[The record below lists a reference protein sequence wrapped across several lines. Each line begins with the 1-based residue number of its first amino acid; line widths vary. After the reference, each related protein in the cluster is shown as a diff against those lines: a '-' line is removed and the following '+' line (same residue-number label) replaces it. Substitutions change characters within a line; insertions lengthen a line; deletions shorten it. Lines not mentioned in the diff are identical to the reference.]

1 MNGKDARDVRSRRKL
16 EHVERA
22 LRQRP
27 QAGGSGFA
35 DVELVHNC
43 LPELALDEVSLEVE
57 ALGHRLGAPI
67 YINAM
72 TGGAAGAEEINR
84 QLARA
89 AAELG
94 LAMAVG
100 SQRAGLDDPALE
112 RTYRVVREVNPN
124 GVVFANVSANVTAD
138 EALRAVE
145 MVGAAALQVHLNVV
159 QELLMAE
166 GDRDFRGL
174 LANIGAI
181 VERVRV
187 PVIAKEVG
195 FGIARSEGR
204 RLRGVGVSA
213 LDVGGRGG
221 TNFALIEAER
231 AGRELSAELS
241 GWGIQTAAS
250 LVEVRE
256 ISGLEIFASGGI
268 RGAGDVAKAIA
279 LGAVAVGVARP
290 ALEAV
295 SAGGYERLIGAMTAW
310 LDELRGICCLQ
321 GCGRLS
327 DLRHRPVVI
336 TGKTREWLTVR
347 GRDLEFLARRGV

>member
-1 MNGKDARDVRSRRKL
+1 MNGNDAADARRRRKL
-16 EHVERA
+16 EHVQRA

-27 QAGGSGFA
+27 QSGGSGFA

-43 LPELALDEVSLEVE
+43 LPELALEEVSLEVE

-72 TGGAAGAEEINR
+72 TGGAPGVEEINR
-84 QLARA
+84 HLARA

-112 RTYRVVREVNPN
+112 RTYRVVREVNPH
-124 GVVFANVSANVTAD
+124 GVVFANVGAGTKPE
-138 EALRAVE
+138 EAVRAVE
-145 MVGAAALQVHLNVV
+145 MIGAAALQVHLNVV
-159 QELLMAE
+159 QELLMPE
-166 GDRDFRGL
+166 GERDFRGV
-174 LANIGAI
+174 LANIGAV
-181 VERVRV
+181 VERVPV

-195 FGIARSEGR
+195 FGIARSEAR

-231 AGRELSAELS
+231 AGRELSADLS
-241 GWGIQTAAS
+241 RWGIQTAAS

-256 ISGLEIFASGGI
+256 IAGLEIFASGGI
-268 RGAGDVAKAIA
+268 RSAGDVAKAIA
-279 LGAVAVGVARP
+279 LGAVAVGIARP

-295 SAGGYERLIGAMTAW
+295 ATGGYERLIEVLNGW
-310 LDELRGICCLQ
+310 LEELRLICCLQ
-321 GCGRLS
+321 GCRNVA

-336 TGKTREWLTVR
+336 TGRTREWLTLR
-347 GRDLEFLARRGV
+347 GRDMEFLARRGV